1 MSQENVEVVRRM
13 LDQARQ
19 DPEVMFGML
28 ADDVEWDTKDLALPG
43 PSTRFG
49 PDGVRG
55 FFRDWVGAFEAWG
68 YEAEELIDAGEATVV
83 CLRQWGRGKG
93 SGATVENRFWGVW
106 TVRDGKVVRAT
117 HHREKAQALEA
128 AGLRE

>member
-1 MSQENVEVVRRM
+1 MSRENVEVVRRM

-28 ADDVEWDTKDLALPG
+28 ADDVEWDTKDLELPG

-93 SGATVENRFWGVW
+93 SGATVENRFWGSW
-106 TVRDGKVVRAT
+106 TVRDGMIVRAT

-128 AGLRE
+128 ARLRE

>member
-1 MSQENVEVVRRM
+1 MSEENVEIVGRM

-19 DPEVMFGML
+19 DPEVVLGML
-28 ADDVEWDTKDLALPG
+28 ADDVEWDTKDLQLPG

-49 PDGVRG
+49 PDGVRE
-55 FFRDWVGAFEAWG
+55 FFRDWVGAFEAWD
-68 YEAEELIDAGEATVV
+68 YEAEELIDAGDATVV
-83 CLRQWGRGKG
+83 CLHQWGRGKG
-93 SGATVENRFWGVW
+93 SGATVENRFWQVW
-106 TVRDGKVVRAT
+106 TIRAGKIVRAT

>member
-1 MSQENVEVVRRM
+1 MSEENVEIVGRM

-19 DPEVMFGML
+19 DPEVVLGML
-28 ADDVEWDTKDLALPG
+28 ADDVEWDTKDLQLPG

-49 PDGVRG
+49 PDVVRE
-55 FFRDWVGAFEAWG
+55 FFRDWVGAFEAWD
-68 YEAEELIDAGEATVV
+68 YEAEELIDAGDATVV
-83 CLRQWGRGKG
+83 CLHQWGRGKG
-93 SGATVENRFWGVW
+93 SGATVENRFWQVW
-106 TVRDGKVVRAT
+106 TIRAGKIVRAT